1 MPEPV
6 YLIYDGECCVCE
18 NFARTV
24 KSLDWLS
31 RIEPRTFQEATGFE
45 ALNRMDRQKY
55 LGSFHLIFPGG
66 RVKSGEA
73 AVPELLML
81 LPLGAPA
88 GLCLKY
94 VPGMGGVSKKIY
106 EWLATVRK

>member
-31 RIEPRTFQEATGFE
+31 RIEPRTFQEAAGFE

-55 LGSFHLIFPGG
+55 LGSYGIFNK
-66 RVKSGEA
+66 RCKR
-73 AVPELLML
+73 
-81 LPLGAPA
+81 
-88 GLCLKY
+88 
-94 VPGMGGVSKKIY
+94 MGN
-106 EWLATVRK
+106 EFR